1 MSRWQLQGTGDY
13 YARYSAYENYLR
25 ANAENLGLSKA
36 QVEEQ
41 LGRYS
46 LGLQQKLNY
55 EPQNRQVGK
64 EVAKNPAAW
73 GISNP
78 NNVTTELEK
87 TQKQLE
93 VLQKDLGG
101 GQFLRHILEPLNN

>member
-36 QVEEQ
+36 QVDEQ

-55 EPQNRQVGK
+55 EPQHRQVVK
-64 EVAKNPAAW
+64 EDANTPAAW
-73 GISNP
+73 GITNK
-78 NNVTTELEK
+78 NNVKTEL
-87 TQKQLE
+87 
-93 VLQKDLGG
+93 
-101 GQFLRHILEPLNN
+101 